1 MFERLSDRLEQV
13 FKNLRGHGKISP
25 ELVKATLREIRLALL
40 EADVNYKV
48 TKELERRIE
57 ERAVGQEVAESLTP
71 AQVVIRIV
79 RDELTEILGG
89 TWTPVTFAPPPA
101 VTPIMLVGLQGSGK
115 TTSAAKLA
123 LRLKKEGRHPLLV
136 AADVY
141 RPAAQDQL
149 ATLGG
154 QVGVPV
160 VDTRGASPV
169 ELARSGVTHAKHHAL
184 DVAIVDTAGRLQ
196 IDEPLM
202 AELREI
208 KAAISPT
215 EILFVADAMTGQEAV
230 NVAGG
235 FHREVG
241 LTGVILT
248 KVDGDAR
255 GGAALSIRHALGVP
269 VKFIGVGERPE
280 QFEPFHPE
288 RMATRILGMGDVLTL
303 IERAEESVDREQAKE
318 LGRKIRKK
326 GEFDLEDFRQQLRQ
340 VRKMGSLSSLMKMLP
355 GAGKLDLDKMDVDE
369 RQLVRVDAIISSMT
383 AQERRRPQL
392 INGSRR
398 SRIARG
404 SGTTV
409 TDVNRLLKQFADAQ
423 KMMKRVAKLA
433 GSGRLKGGGGR
444 GLFPFP

>member
-1 MFERLSDRLEQV
+1 VFEKLSDRLEQA
-13 FKNLRGHGKISP
+13 FKNLRGHGKLTP
-25 ELVKATLREIRLALL
+25 EIIAATLRQVRLALL

-48 TKELERRIE
+48 TRELERRIA
-57 ERAVGQEVAESLTP
+57 ERAAGQEVADSLTP
-71 AQVVIRIV
+71 AQVVVRIV

-89 TWTPVTFAPPPA
+89 SWTPVSFAPPPA

-149 ATLGG
+149 RTLAG
-154 QVGVPV
+154 QVDVPV
-160 VDTRGASPV
+160 VDTRGAGAV
-169 ELARSGVTHAKHHAL
+169 EIARQGVEHAKHHAL
-184 DVAIVDTAGRLQ
+184 NVAIIDTAGRLQ

-208 KAAISPT
+208 KAAVSPT

-230 NVAGG
+230 NVASG
-235 FHREVG
+235 FHREIG

-255 GGAALSIRHALGVP
+255 GGAALSIRQALGVP
-269 VKFIGVGERPE
+269 VKFVGVGERPE

-326 GEFDLEDFRQQLRQ
+326 GEFDLEDFRQQLKQ
-340 VRKMGSLSSLMKMLP
+340 VRKMGSLSSLLKLLP
-355 GAGKLDLDKMDVDE
+355 GAGKLDLDKLDLDE

-383 AQERRRPQL
+383 PHERRRPQL

-398 SRIARG
+398 SRIAKG
-404 SGTTV
+404 SGTNV

-423 KMMKRVAKLA
+423 KMMKRMSKLA
-433 GSGRLKGGGGR
+433 GSGRLGKGGR
-444 GLFPFP
+444 GMLPWR

>member
-1 MFERLSDRLEQV
+1 MFEKLSDKLEQT
-13 FKNLRGHGKISP
+13 FKRLRGHGKLSP
-25 ELVKATLREIRLALL
+25 ELIAATLREIRMALL

-48 TKELERRIE
+48 TKELERRIA
-57 ERAVGQEVAESLTP
+57 ERAAGEEVAESLTP

-79 RDELTEILGG
+79 RDELTAILGG
-89 TWTPVTFAPPPA
+89 TWTPVAFAPPPG
-101 VTPIMLVGLQGSGK
+101 VTAIMLVGLQGSGK

-123 LRLKKEGRHPLLV
+123 LRLKKEGRKPLLV

-149 ATLGG
+149 TTLAA

-160 VDTRGASPV
+160 FDTRGASPV
-169 ELARSGVTHAKHHAL
+169 ELARSGAAHARHHAL
-184 DVAIVDTAGRLQ
+184 DVAIIDTAGRLQ
-196 IDEPLM
+196 VDEPLM

-208 KAAISPT
+208 KAAIEPT

-230 NVAGG
+230 NVAAG
-235 FHREVG
+235 FHKEIG

-248 KVDGDAR
+248 KIDGDAR
-255 GGAALSIRHALGVP
+255 GGAALSIRQALGVP
-269 VKFIGVGERPE
+269 VKFVGVGERPE

-303 IERAEESVDREQAKE
+303 IERAEENVDREQARE

-326 GEFDLEDFRQQLRQ
+326 GEFDLEDFRQQLQQ
-340 VRKMGSLSSLMKMLP
+340 VRKMGSLSSLLKLLP
-355 GAGKLDLDKMDVDE
+355 GAGKLDLGKTDLDE
-369 RQLVRVDAIISSMT
+369 RQLVRVDAMISSMT
-383 AQERRRPQL
+383 AYERRRPQQ

-398 SRIARG
+398 SRIAKG

-423 KMMKRVAKLA
+423 RMMKRMAKLA
-433 GSGRLKGGGGR
+433 GSGRLKGGGR
-444 GLFPFP
+444 GMFPFR